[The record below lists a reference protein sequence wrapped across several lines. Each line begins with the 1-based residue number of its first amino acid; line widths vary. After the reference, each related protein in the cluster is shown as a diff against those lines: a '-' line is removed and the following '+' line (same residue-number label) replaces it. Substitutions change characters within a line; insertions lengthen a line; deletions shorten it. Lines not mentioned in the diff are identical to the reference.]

1 MKRLLLFV
9 LGTLP
14 LVAFTQTSS
23 PVPRLTGIVDVEG
36 LKLAIIQASPPR
48 RLEVVFREGQRD
60 GDIEVVTI
68 DSANRA
74 ARLAGGDPPRVLVL
88 SNTGSVTNPAGSG
101 LVFEEVTLQTVLN
114 LFAEFSGQTILQ
126 HPLLPDMK
134 FSLARTVTN
143 RNEAAQI
150 LKNAL
155 SEKRI
160 AVVPDG
166 PKFLLVVPEELISTL
181 NPHSAGLATTNTS
194 NAKTEVF
201 PPGSINFTAAS
212 LANVLAIYADFL
224 GGKLDRTGAPLRD
237 GKVIFKM
244 PKALTKEECLYA
256 FETLV
261 GWYGIRLVPAGDG
274 MFKAIS
280 VAPSGNNPS
289 R

>member
-1 MKRLLLFV
+1 MKRLLLFA

-14 LVAFTQTSS
+14 LAAFTQTSS
-23 PVPRLTGIVDVEG
+23 PAPRLTGIVDVG
-36 LKLAIIQASPPR
+36 DVKLAIIQTSPPR
-48 RLEVVFREGQRD
+48 SLEVALPEGARD
-60 GDIEVVTI
+60 GGVEVVTI
-68 DSANRA
+68 DSTNRA
-74 ARLAGGDPPRVLVL
+74 VRLAGGDLPQVLVL
-88 SNTGSVTNPAGSG
+88 GNAGSVANPVGSG
-101 LVFEEVTLQTVLN
+101 LVLEGVNLQTVLN
-114 LFAEFSGQTILQ
+114 LFAEFSGHTLLQ
-126 HPLLPDMK
+126 HPLLPNIK

-166 PKFLLVVPEELISTL
+166 PKFLLVAPEELIATL
-181 NPHSAGLATTNTS
+181 NPHSAEFAATNTS
-194 NAKTEVF
+194 NAKTEII
-201 PPGSINFTAAS
+201 PSGSINFTAAS

-224 GGKLDRTGAPLRD
+224 GGKLDRTGPPLRD

-244 PKALTKEECLYA
+244 PTALTKEECLYA

-261 GWYGIRLVPAGDG
+261 GWYGIRVVPAGDG
-274 MFKAIS
+274 MFKAIP
-280 VAPSGNNPS
+280 VAPGGNNPS